1 MILWIIR
8 QLLSLR
14 KAIGGRAQP
23 SELAWGLAWG
33 VLIGVV
39 PKGNLLAILLIGWV
53 LSLRVNHGIA
63 TLAAV
68 ACSFLTVF
76 IDPWSHRVG
85 LTLLESSQLRPSLNF
100 FWDLPLARWTDLNNS
115 VVLGSTCL
123 GLVSLMPTYLL
134 SLPLFRALAP
144 RVKVD
149 ETQQQEPSLPAPSV
163 EPLPQTPIETW
174 EPTVGS
180 ATGSD
185 ESTAEVVRIDVIR
198 LQPLDGAPDD
208 TRAIGGID
216 EKRAEV
222 PPNAQ
227 MNETLGYLLRRLR
240 DARDE
245 GRAA

>member
-14 KAIGGRAQP
+14 KAVSGRAQP

-33 VLIGVV
+33 GLIGVV

-68 ACSFLTVF
+68 VCSFLTVF

-85 LTLLESSQLRPSLNF
+85 LTLLESSQLRPTLNL

-123 GLVSLMPTYLL
+123 GLLSLMPTYLL

-144 RVKVD
+144 RDKV
-149 ETQQQEPSLPAPSV
+149 EEPQQQEPSLSAPAD
-163 EPLPQTPIETW
+163 EPLPQTSIDAL
-174 EPTVGS
+174 EPAAGS
-180 ATGSD
+180 ATSRD
-185 ESTAEVVRIDVIR
+185 ENTAEVTRIDVIR
-198 LQPLDGAPDD
+198 LRPLNGAAED

-222 PPNAQ
+222 PPSAE

-240 DARDE
+240 DVRDE
-245 GRAA
+245 GKAA